1 LGVFGA
7 IGLALGGNF
16 SDLVHFGHLMG
27 TFARKAANCERIARM
42 FGSCRIFIFRLLL
55 CGLAWSFFQ
64 VSHAAR
70 VVQDDRGVELTLG
83 SPAKRIV
90 SLYPSLTESVC
101 LLNACDRLV
110 GVDRS
115 SNWPEWVQSVPHLG
129 GLWDTSLEE
138 LVRLRP
144 DVVLMSFSNP
154 KLTHRLEALGVS
166 VLVFQPQTV
175 EQMKRM
181 LREITKLVDPVDT
194 DLRGESHVE
203 QLILQMELDFMA
215 LKAKMPQWSKGRR
228 IYLEVGSEGYAASQ
242 SSYIGQMLQAYEL
255 INVVPTALGEF
266 PKMNREWLLRQSP
279 DIMVLA
285 HGQKR
290 ASLKTVPGLRVL
302 KPVIEN
308 RVCVLSQDQ
317 SDRLLRLGPRLV
329 SGVRSVVDCINQ
341 MRPL

>member
-1 LGVFGA
+1 
-7 IGLALGGNF
+7 
-16 SDLVHFGHLMG
+16 
-27 TFARKAANCERIARM
+27 M
-42 FGSCRIFIFRLLL
+42 FGSRQIFILRLLL
-55 CGLAWSFFQ
+55 CCLGWAFSQ
-64 VSHAAR
+64 CSNATR
-70 VVQDDRGVELTLG
+70 VVIDERGVELAFS

-90 SLYPSLTESVC
+90 SLYPSLTESIC

-138 LVRLRP
+138 LVRLKP

-175 EQMKRM
+175 EQMKHA
-181 LREITKLVDPVDT
+181 LREITKLVDPVDA
-194 DLRGESHVE
+194 DLRGAGHVE
-203 QLILQMELDFMA
+203 QLIHQMDLDLMA
-215 LKAKMPQWSKGRR
+215 LKAQMPAWAQGRR
-228 IYLEVGSEGYAASQ
+228 IYLEVGSDGYAASQ
-242 SSYIGQMLQAYEL
+242 SSYIGQLLQAYAL
-255 INVVPTALGEF
+255 INVVPKTLGDF
-266 PKMNREWLLRQSP
+266 PKMSREWLVRQAP
-279 DIMVLA
+279 DIVVFA

-290 ASLKTVPGLRVL
+290 ASFKNVPGLRVL

-308 RVCVLSQDQ
+308 RVCVLNQEQ
-317 SDRLLRLGPRLV
+317 ADRLLRLGPRLA